1 MFSSGAR
8 GRTKNS
14 VDVSVYGEGV
24 ALGIGHKCR
33 QVLLEFS
40 IETCKYEWSEGNRG
54 INEGMEQ

>member
-14 VDVSVYGEGV
+14 ADVSVYWEGV

-33 QVLLEFS
+33 QVLLEL
-40 IETCKYEWSEGNRG
+40 YDRNMQVRMEGNRG